1 MVQDEYFCK
10 NISVRNKNYKKLE
23 KSNFF
28 YFLEK
33 FHPQAPDGRGS
44 GQDCVGHAAQDDPGS
59 SLGDQGEAFG
69 HGNAS
74 AVKGDLY

>member
-10 NISVRNKNYKKLE
+10 NISVRIKIIKNWKKVF
-23 KSNFF
+23 FF

-44 GQDCVGHAAQDDPGS
+44 GQDCVGHTAQDDPGS
-59 SLGDQGEAFG
+59 SLGDSG
-69 HGNAS
+69 
-74 AVKGDLY
+74 

>member
-1 MVQDEYFCK
+1 MSIFVKIFPLGIK
-10 NISVRNKNYKKLE
+10 IIKKLE

-59 SLGDQGEAFG
+59 RLGHQGEAFG
-69 HGNAS
+69 HGHAS